1 MTIINEKIYI
11 GSVDAPTLSFDQ
23 NNIEDIICNNSVD
36 LIGNELSSDVLEVSV
51 FFDDA
56 NKVLENISYATPIY
70 YFSNDALV
78 GKYYINEVERR
89 GIKKYRIRSTSLIG
103 LIEKEEFYGGF
114 YSGNTFSN
122 VVDDILFTNG
132 VNLTKYKL
140 YTTITHNDYGN
151 YTTPVKVMSASP
163 STDFWLYR
171 HHLEFTYNGD
181 YRSTSGSA
189 PYSTIAGRD
198 TNGGYFVRIT
208 SYQTSRGNLKSSLYV
223 QYNGRLYALSG
234 NHGVGSRYVI
244 DIDPVARTV
253 FISVDYV
260 DPDNP
265 AITGHDENSWNNLVV
280 PTGVNAFALN
290 YAFGGISNGNGT
302 SPLRYSAILIWD
314 KFQLYDQN
322 GDLFIDA
329 VFATNEDGSIHY
341 VANTVSGTVV
351 STSAFNPYG
360 DSYGTVADFSRI
372 ERDKE
377 LSDSIIYNESVENI
391 PVTGWIKDGTR
402 RDALHQLL
410 FAENVS
416 MIKSG
421 NGQILFTKLST
432 ARDGSIADDYL
443 YDDSSEKIM
452 TATKKI
458 NVTEHSYETNGVTS
472 ETIFDNTSS
481 ITPSGQYIV
490 LFDKAPIFGTP
501 VGSGITIIAHNCN
514 AALVTGKGTIT
525 GTPYIHSKN
534 VLQYISSFEDGKDVS
549 VSNVGLITS
558 INSDSIMNKL
568 KSYYCGNLKTIS
580 NSIKYNGERCGLV
593 YAFRTMF
600 ATNNVAH
607 LAKFNAQVSSFVK
620 AKCEFIAGYV
630 PQGSSGYTDFAIIA
644 TGSSWTVPSDIRS
657 QEYPTIRLNIIGKG
671 HDGTAGSRGEAGS
684 RGSYGEGTLPGG
696 AGGAGGDAGTGGA
709 GGNIYSLAIDVTNVN
724 SISVSGSGYNTT
736 VSTYDDNGTLINTY
750 SSSSGLPSDSGFM
763 NIFTGV
769 YYARKGR
776 DGVKGGDG
784 GQGGYV
790 TVSTSSGMNIIK
802 GVSGGDVS
810 PYTGGSSFDCVIT
823 YEYGVF
829 GTIIEYQ
836 SYGGGGGAAYGAN
849 GGNASRRDLNIG
861 IETYGGNGADAIVPD
876 NVYTEYGSGGFG
888 GHGGGGGGGAGTRTS
903 SAPDEQGTIYY
914 NTYYYYSGGYGQG
927 SSGTPGINGC
937 AIIYY

>member
-56 NKVLENISYATPIY
+56 NKVLENITYATPIY

-78 GKYYINEVERR
+78 GKYYISEVERKSV
-89 GIKKYRIRSTSLIG
+89 KKYLIRSTSLIG
-103 LIEKEEFYGGF
+103 LIEKENFYGGF
-114 YSGNTFSN
+114 YSGKTFRN
-122 VVDDILFTNG
+122 VAEDILFTNG

-140 YTTITHNDYGN
+140 YTPIGK
-151 YTTPVKVMSASP
+151 TTGTTFSSTKVWFGEPSSAG
-163 STDFWLYR
+163 WR
-171 HHLEFTYNGD
+171 NHIHLEFIYRGD
-181 YRSTSGSA
+181 YAGSGYYTTIVGGTSG
-189 PYSTIAGRD
+189 YR
-198 TNGGYFVRIT
+198 VEV
-208 SYQTSRGNLKSSLYV
+208 TSRNSDGGNLTCGVSVYYGSIYSIGDSSFEPGYKTI
-223 QYNGRLYALSG
+223 GI
-234 NHGVGSRYVI
+234 GSKFIV
-244 DIDPVARTV
+244 DCNPVAGT
-253 FISVDYV
+253 IHIECDYIN
-260 DPDNP
+260 PDTSE
-265 AITGHDENSWNNLVV
+265 TGHIDKDW
-280 PTGVNAFALN
+280 TITALQN
-290 YAFGGISNGNGT
+290 TSIVYMTCAFGGNSGSNPSTYQRAKLQWQVYRVYDGNDSLLIDGLFGTNENGNI
-302 SPLRYSAILIWD
+302 S
-314 KFQLYDQN
+314 
-322 GDLFIDA
+322 
-329 VFATNEDGSIHY
+329 Y
-341 VANTVSGTVV
+341 VANAATGYVI
-351 STSAFNPYG
+351 STTSFESYG
-360 DSYGTVADFSRI
+360 SSYGTVADFARI
-372 ERDKE
+372 ERDRE
-377 LSDSIIYNESVENI
+377 LENSIIYNESIENI
-391 PVTGWIKDGTR
+391 PIYGWIKDGTR

-421 NGQILFTKLST
+421 DGQILFTKLST
-432 ARDGSIADDYL
+432 ARDGSISDDNL
-443 YDDSSEKIM
+443 YDDSSEKMM
-452 TATKKI
+452 TAAKKI

-525 GTPYIHSKN
+525 GTPYIHFKN

-607 LAKFNAQVSSFVK
+607 LAKFDAQVSSFVK

-630 PQGSSGYTDFAIIA
+630 PQNSSGYTDFAIV
-644 TGSSWTVPSDIRS
+644 TLNSSWTIPSDVRS

-671 HDGTAGSRGEAGS
+671 HDGTAGSRGKAGS

-696 AGGAGGDAGTGGA
+696 AGGAGGAGGTGGA
-709 GGNIYSLAIDVTNVN
+709 GGNIYSLTIDVTNVN
-724 SISVSGSGYNTT
+724 SISVYGSGYNTT
-736 VSTYDDNGTLINTY
+736 VKTYDDNDTLINTY

-790 TVSTSSGMNIIK
+790 TASTSSGVNIIK

-810 PYTGGSSFDCVIT
+810 PYIGGSSFNCVIT
-823 YEYGVF
+823 YEYGTF
-829 GTIIEYQ
+829 GTITGYK

-849 GGNASRRDLNIG
+849 GGNASKRDLNVG

-876 NVYTEYGSGGFG
+876 NVYTEFGSGGFG
-888 GHGGGGGGGAGTRTS
+888 GHGGGGGGGAGTHTS

-914 NTYYYYSGGYGQG
+914 NTYYYFSGGYGQG
-927 SSGTPGINGC
+927 SSGTPGIDGC